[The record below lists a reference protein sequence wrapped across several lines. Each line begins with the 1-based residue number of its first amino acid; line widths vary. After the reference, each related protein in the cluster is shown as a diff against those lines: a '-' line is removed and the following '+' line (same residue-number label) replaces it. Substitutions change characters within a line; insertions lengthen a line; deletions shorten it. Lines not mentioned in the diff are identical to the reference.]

1 MPFGRSDRELLDR
14 ISSQLGQLDRDLAV
28 VKQQVA
34 DQQHA
39 ITEIRQD
46 ATAAITS
53 GLAEIRAV
61 ARDAMSRT
69 TDLITG
75 PLSHINGEIVAI
87 RGALNQ
93 LEPPARPPAA
103 PPPAEPPA
111 APKPEPA
118 VDAAPEPASEP
129 APPKPQ
135 PERSPEPQEPPQ
147 PADDPAKQDPGI
159 LRAAAGI
166 SAATLHAH
174 RDTWEFLVKHAGRD
188 QHFHLP
194 AEVQTAAG
202 TILANVSGPSLVAAL
217 TSLHHVAH
225 TAADPGT
232 RAIAGH
238 LHERL
243 TRTVQKIAARP
254 HSGDG
259 ADPIRI
265 VIDDRAA
272 PPPDGQE

>member
-14 ISSQLGQLDRDLAV
+14 ISNQLSQLARDLAV
-28 VKQQVA
+28 VKQQIA

-39 ITEIRQD
+39 IDQTRQD
-46 ATAAITS
+46 TTAAITS

-93 LEPPARPPAA
+93 LEAPRTPAA
-103 PPPAEPPA
+103 PPPAEPPVS
-111 APKPEPA
+111 EPQSA
-118 VDAAPEPASEP
+118 VDAAPEPAQSEP
-129 APPKPQ
+129 QPAPN
-135 PERSPEPQEPPQ
+135 PEPQEPPPSADE
-147 PADDPAKQDPGI
+147 PAEQDPGI

-225 TAADPGT
+225 TGDDPGT

-243 TRTVQKIAARP
+243 TRTVQEVTARP

-272 PPPDGQE
+272 PPPDNDQE

>member
-14 ISSQLGQLDRDLAV
+14 ISNQLSQLGRDLAV
-28 VKQQVA
+28 VKQQVD

-93 LEPPARPPAA
+93 LEQPRTPAA
-103 PPPAEPPA
+103 PPAEPPVSE
-111 APKPEPA
+111 PQPA
-118 VDAAPEPASEP
+118 VDAAPEPVSEP
-129 APPKPQ
+129 APPEPQ
-135 PERSPEPQEPPQ
+135 PAPSPEPQEPPPSADE
-147 PADDPAKQDPGI
+147 PAEQDPGI

-243 TRTVQKIAARP
+243 TRTVQEVTARP

-272 PPPDGQE
+272 PPPDNDQA

>member
-14 ISSQLGQLDRDLAV
+14 ISNQLGQLDRDLAV

-53 GLAEIRAV
+53 GLAEIRSV

-93 LEPPARPPAA
+93 LEQPRTPAA
-103 PPPAEPPA
+103 PPPAEPSA
-111 APKPEPA
+111 APEPEPA
-118 VDAAPEPASEP
+118 VHAAPEPEADP
-129 APPKPQ
+129 
-135 PERSPEPQEPPQ
+135 SPEQQEPTR
-147 PADDPAKQDPGI
+147 PADDPGEQDPGI

-202 TILANVSGPSLVAAL
+202 TILAAVSGPSLVAAL

-243 TRTVQKIAARP
+243 TRTVQEIAARP

-272 PPPDGQE
+272 PPADNRQE